1 MAGDGANS
9 TSWGESMDVA
19 VWIVGGLVVAL
30 ALAGNFM
37 CSLSIARRR
46 KRFLDGNPDLDG
58 VGNAFGRDW
67 VERYRLEPVA
77 ITAGDG
83 LTLRGLW
90 LAANRPGERPTGRT
104 AIIAHG
110 YSSRGVRMGRWAE
123 LYHRLG
129 YDVLLPDARGHGDS
143 DGKYLCFGWPDR
155 LDYLRWIN
163 WVGERQGQDHEVVL
177 HGVSMG
183 AATVLMASGER
194 LPDCVKSIISD
205 CAYTS
210 ARDVLAYQMWRL
222 FHVPPFPLLP
232 IASLFCRLRA
242 GFTFGEASAL
252 AQVRRS
258 RTPTLFIHGGR
269 DRFVP
274 TAMVHRLYAACA
286 ASKDLFIVPAAGHA
300 LAYATDPEGYEAR
313 VRRFIGAS
321 DGE

>member
-1 MAGDGANS
+1 MGIAA
-9 TSWGESMDVA
+9 
-19 VWIVGGLVVAL
+19 WIIGGLAAAL

-58 VGNAFGRDW
+58 VGSVFGRDW

-90 LAANRPGERPTGRT
+90 LAAGSPTVRT
-104 AIIAHG
+104 AIIVHG

-123 LYHRLG
+123 FYHRLG

-155 LDYLRWIN
+155 LDCLRWID
-163 WVGERQGQDHEVVL
+163 WICERQGRDREIVL

-183 AATVLMASGER
+183 GATVLMASGER
-194 LPDCVKSIISD
+194 LPDSVRCIISD

-210 ARDVLAYQMWRL
+210 ARDVLSYQMWRL
-222 FHVPPFPLLP
+222 FHVPPWPLLP
-232 IASLFCRLRA
+232 IASLFCKLRA

-258 RTPTLFIHGGR
+258 HTPTLFIHGGR

-286 ASKDLFIVPAAGHA
+286 APKELFIVPAAGHA
-300 LAYATDPEGYEAR
+300 LAYATDPEGYEAS

-321 DGE
+321 AAE